1 MTPLPHDPASALA
14 EAARTI
20 NAVHSLDATLDAIVR
35 AALASVPGF
44 DHVGISI
51 VHKNG
56 KVETMAATGQ
66 LVWELDAV
74 QYELGEGPCLRALR
88 EEPVVVAEEL
98 CHDQRWPRYVPEAVK
113 GGVRAQMAVQLYTEE
128 ETLGVLN
135 LYSTVV
141 DAVDP
146 EAPRVAELFAT
157 HAAFALG
164 RARRESQLEEALST
178 RQSIGTAI
186 GVVMGRYQISQERAF
201 QFLVRAS
208 STGNIKLRDIADEV
222 VATANDEYT
231 KQSSAD

>member
-1 MTPLPHDPASALA
+1 MTPAPHDAASALA

-20 NAVHSLDATLDAIVR
+20 NAVDSLEETLDAIVR

-56 KVETMAATGQ
+56 KVETMAATSQ

-88 EEPVVVAEEL
+88 EGPLVVAEEL
-98 CHDQRWPRYVPEAVK
+98 RHDQRWPRYVPEAVNA
-113 GGVRAQMAVQLYTEE
+113 GVRAQMAVQLYTEE
-128 ETLGVLN
+128 ETLGGLN
-135 LYSTVV
+135 MYSTVLDV
-141 DAVDP
+141 VDP
-146 EAPRVAELFAT
+146 DAPRMAELFAT
-157 HAAFALG
+157 HAALALG

-186 GVVMGRYQISQERAF
+186 GLVMGRYQISQERAF

-222 VATANDEYT
+222 VATANDQYT
-231 KQSSAD
+231 KQPTAD